1 MEKGCA
7 DELPAL
13 FHCPRDPPKSSK
25 RIRVCLEIG
34 SVFPSTEPKSKHP
47 AQTCSKMSLRS
58 NPVTDFVDSVA
69 KTRVIGDSVSMVE
82 GYIPTTEL
90 REKVAKMVGVAKNP
104 DRQITTRTAVTI
116 TNGRVE
122 IDAPLGVP
130 DWLRNATVANAKN
143 QVRFHVAAA
152 RLARKLEQ
160 RRKAKA

>member
-1 MEKGCA
+1 
-7 DELPAL
+7 
-13 FHCPRDPPKSSK
+13 
-25 RIRVCLEIG
+25 
-34 SVFPSTEPKSKHP
+34 
-47 AQTCSKMSLRS
+47 MSLRS